1 VSKRPICG
9 FTKVMGFAILWGVA
23 GNLAGIGWG
32 WYRRDISA
40 GSMVAIMGGSIG
52 GMLIIAVAFA
62 TWILMGFPVS

>member
-1 VSKRPICG
+1 
-9 FTKVMGFAILWGVA
+9 
-23 GNLAGIGWG
+23 LAGIGWG